1 MIHVALLGDQWGKT
15 IKPLSLKGEP
25 GMNLGCPWKVEARL
39 GLISVADTEEESISK
54 TQFNPQK
61 MKCFPIGLEEVTGS
75 LEDPAQYLLCQH
87 IYFPLMAIS
96 PRKACLLFGKWVP
109 GGEKLTA
116 QVPAKN
122 EKGPWFQC
130 HHPGAMFKC
139 LLLKNYS
146 SIEEKVS
153 SFEGLQR
160 TKETYGWSCWKVD
173 FGLGS
178 RGPPPKNLSAL
189 PLLLFVT
196 QWVLHPGEVAETMGY
211 QLSNPCEGKFHT
223 DRKYTWKEHLNLVII
238 FSVEQVA
245 KRQRCQ
251 YALHP
256 FLFSSQISSL

>member
-15 IKPLSLKGEP
+15 IKPSSLKGEP

-96 PRKACLLFGKWVP
+96 PRKACLLFGKWAP
-109 GGEKLTA
+109 RGEKLTA

-153 SFEGLQR
+153 PFEGLQR

-178 RGPPPKNLSAL
+178 RGPPPRTCQRPPCCCMWHSEFSTQEKLQR
-189 PLLLFVT
+189 
-196 QWVLHPGEVAETMGY
+196 QWVISFRIRVKGSFIRIESTPGKNIWTWS
-211 QLSNPCEGKFHT
+211 LSFLWSKWPK
-223 DRKYTWKEHLNLVII
+223 DRDANTPSIHF
-238 FSVEQVA
+238 FSPL
-245 KRQRCQ
+245 K
-251 YALHP
+251 
-256 FLFSSQISSL
+256 